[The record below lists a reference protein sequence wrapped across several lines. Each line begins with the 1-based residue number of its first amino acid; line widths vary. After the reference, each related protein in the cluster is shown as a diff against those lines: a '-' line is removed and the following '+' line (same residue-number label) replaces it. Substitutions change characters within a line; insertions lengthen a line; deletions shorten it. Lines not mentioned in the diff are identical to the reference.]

1 MDATRSIP
9 LQPAGA
15 GRHIAPIATP
25 IPRDRASSLAR
36 WNRVLS
42 GLHGIQF
49 VVMLAVASTAAVF
62 APYLST
68 VKVNLV
74 DGKFAGLEA
83 VKVELF
89 SMPLAWFIAS
99 FLAMSAI
106 AHFLAGFPLRSRY
119 EAWLARGMNPLRW
132 VEYAFSSTVM
142 IVAIA
147 YISFIQ
153 DVPGLLAIAGCN
165 VAMILF
171 GWSME
176 AANEGR
182 RDHPDWKHFV
192 FGCIAG
198 IAPWIGIVSILLAY
212 GAQADLPAGAGIPA
226 FVYVIVAS
234 LRLLQRLRDHDGP
247 PVPEDRPLA
256 RLPRGREDLHGHEPG
271 RQVPAR
277 LAGVQRDASPGR
289 LRRPGEWARAG
300 ARGGRGACRA
310 ATRRQLRSR

>member
-1 MDATRSIP
+1 MDATSTIP
-9 LQPAGA
+9 LQPGFTGTATT
-15 GRHIAPIATP
+15 PIATP
-25 IPRDRASSLAR
+25 IPRDRAGSLAR

-106 AHFLAGFPLRSRY
+106 AHFLAGWPLRARY

-153 DVPGLLAIAGCN
+153 DVPALLAIAGCN

-182 RDHPDWKHFV
+182 ADRPDWKHYI
-192 FGCIAG
+192 FGSIVG
-198 IAPWIGIVSILLAY
+198 LVPWIGIVSILLAY
-212 GAQADLPAGAGIPA
+212 GLQPDLPADAGIPA
-226 FVYVIVAS
+226 FVYLIVATLFLSYNVFAVTMVLQYRKIGRWRDYLVGEKTYMVMS
-234 LRLLQRLRDHDGP
+234 L
-247 PVPEDRPLA
+247 VAKSALA
-256 RLPRGREDLHGHEPG
+256 W
-271 RQVPAR
+271 QVFSGT
-277 LAGVQRDASPGR
+277 L
-289 LRRPGEWARAG
+289 RPGG
-300 ARGGRGACRA
+300 
-310 ATRRQLRSR
+310 

>member
-1 MDATRSIP
+1 MDAVTSTPFRPGI
-9 LQPAGA
+9 AGSA
-15 GRHIAPIATP
+15 TTPISTP
-25 IPRDRASSLAR
+25 IPRERARSLAR

-42 GLHGIQF
+42 GLHAVQF
-49 VVMLAVASTAAVF
+49 VAMLAIASTATAF

-68 VKVNLV
+68 VRIKTV
-74 DGKFAGLEA
+74 DGVFAGLEPTQ
-83 VKVELF
+83 VQLF

-99 FLAMSAI
+99 FLAMSAV
-106 AHFLAGFPLRSRY
+106 AHFLAGWPLRRRY

-153 DVPGLLAIAGCN
+153 DVPALVAIAGCN

-182 RDHPDWKHFV
+182 RENPDWKHFI

-198 IAPWIGIVSILLAY
+198 IAPWIGIISILLAY
-212 GAQADLPAGAGIPA
+212 GLQPDLPEGAGIPA
-226 FVYVIVAS
+226 FVYVIVATLFVSFNVFAVTMVLQYKRIGRWRDYLVGEKTYMVMS
-234 LRLLQRLRDHDGP
+234 L
-247 PVPEDRPLA
+247 VAKSALA
-256 RLPRGREDLHGHEPG
+256 W
-271 RQVPAR
+271 QVFSGT
-277 LAGVQRDASPGR
+277 L
-289 LRRPGEWARAG
+289 RPGG
-300 ARGGRGACRA
+300 
-310 ATRRQLRSR
+310 

>member
-1 MDATRSIP
+1 MATTNINQQS
-9 LQPAGA
+9 GA
-15 GRHIAPIATP
+15 GTAVAAIDAG
-25 IPRDRASSLAR
+25 RARSLAR

-49 VVMLAVASTAAVF
+49 VVMLLVASTAAVF

-74 DGKFAGLEA
+74 DGTFAGLEA

-89 SMPLAWFIAS
+89 SMPLAWVIAS

-106 AHFLAGFPLRSRY
+106 AHFIAGWPLRRRY

-182 RDHPDWKHFV
+182 EKPDWKHYI
-192 FGCIAG
+192 FGSIVG
-198 IAPWIGIVSILLAY
+198 LVPWIGIVSVLLAY
-212 GAQADLPAGAGIPA
+212 GLQPDLPADAGIPA
-226 FVYVIVAS
+226 FVYVIVATLFAS
-234 LRLLQRLRDHDGP
+234 FNVFAITMVLQYKRIGRWRDY
-247 PVPEDRPLA
+247 
-256 RLPRGREDLHGHEPG
+256 
-271 RQVPAR
+271 
-277 LAGVQRDASPGR
+277 LAGEKTYMVMSLVAKSLLAWQVFSGT
-289 LRRPGEWARAG
+289 LRPGG
-300 ARGGRGACRA
+300 
-310 ATRRQLRSR
+310 